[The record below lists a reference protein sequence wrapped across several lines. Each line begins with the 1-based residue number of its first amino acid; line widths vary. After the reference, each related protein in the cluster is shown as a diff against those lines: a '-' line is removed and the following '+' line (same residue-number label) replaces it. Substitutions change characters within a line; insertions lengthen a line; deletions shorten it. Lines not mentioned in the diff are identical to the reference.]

1 MNSKQ
6 LFEIALGDI
15 QPWFIEKIEFLEGD
29 DKAKELHLHLDFAK
43 GSTFRDENGTP
54 CKAYDTKVHTWRH
67 LNFFEHRCY
76 LHAFVPRITGTDDKV
91 KTVQV
96 PWARRNTGFTL
107 LFEAYSMSLIEL
119 EMPVSNV
126 ARLLGE
132 NDQRIWNVFHYWVG
146 KAREGT
152 CYEGIT
158 KVGLDE
164 TSTRKGHSYVTVGVD
179 LDQRR
184 VFEVAEG
191 KDSKAV
197 VQLGDFLEQ
206 HGSPKSGVGHLSI
219 DMSPAFIAGC
229 MDTFENGKITF
240 DRFHVTKVVGDAM
253 DKLRRQERA
262 ECELLKGHKYT
273 LLKNPMKLSGKK
285 MDQLFDLLEL
295 YPKIGEGY
303 RLKELLKEFWDF
315 DDPKLAEEFLD
326 DWCKRA
332 DASGIFPFQGAART
346 IRAHWSGIV
355 NYTMSKISNGI
366 LEGINSKVQ
375 FARKRARGYRNT
387 KNFISMILFLCGK
400 LEFQPL
406 YAKR

>member
-15 QPWFIEKIEFLEGD
+15 QPWFIEKMEFLEGP
-29 DKAKELHLHLDFAK
+29 DKVKELHLHLDFHK
-43 GSTFRDENGTP
+43 GSTFTDEAGAP
-54 CKAYDTKVHTWRH
+54 CKAYDTKEHTWRH

-76 LHAFVPRITGTDDKV
+76 LHAHVPRITASDGKV
-91 KTVQV
+91 KTVLV

-107 LFEAYSMSLIEL
+107 LFEAYAMSLIEL

-126 ARLLGE
+126 AKLLGE
-132 NDQRIWNVFHYWVG
+132 NDQRIWNTFHYWVG
-146 KAREGT
+146 EARAST
-152 CYEGIT
+152 AYKGIT
-158 KVGLDE
+158 QVGLDE
-164 TSTRKGHSYVTVGVD
+164 TSTKKGHNYVTVGVD

-184 VFEVAEG
+184 VFEAVEG
-191 KDSKAV
+191 KDAKAV
-197 VQLGDFLEQ
+197 GQLGEFLEQ
-206 HGSPKSGVGHLSI
+206 NGSPRSGVEHLSI

-229 MDTFENGKITF
+229 MDSFENGKITF
-240 DRFHVTKVVGDAM
+240 DRFHVTKVVGGAM
-253 DKLRRQERA
+253 DKLRRLERA

-315 DDPKLAEEFLD
+315 DDPKLAEEFLK
-326 DWCKRA
+326 DWCKMA
-332 DASGIFPFQGAART
+332 DESGIFPFQDAAKT

-355 NYTMSKISNGI
+355 NYTLSKISNGI

-375 FARKRARGYRNT
+375 LARRRARGFRNT

-400 LEFQPL
+400 LEFKPL
-406 YAKR
+406 YAKS